1 MKVMLIIGSLQ
12 GGGAER
18 VMHWLCECLAYEGYE
33 VTLVTQ
39 QPKKDDVYVCSE
51 AIYHCSLGGLSWV
64 SKSKVISILVNILR
78 WRRFLRTI
86 ADERNPDIIISFLDK
101 VNVSVLLAFFF
112 RREPIIVCERTDPS
126 VGTRSSWRSMVRRL
140 LYRQGVSEII
150 FRAIR
155 PFLYR
160 QRAGQVIFQTKGTK
174 RVFSKKWRLQNV
186 STIPN
191 AVTKPFASADVAQA
205 TQRVICIGRLHREK
219 GQDLLIKAWSML
231 GVRRGNWKLILAGEG
246 PEKLNYQAMIDQ
258 LNIKDSVEIIGF
270 SRDVIAE
277 IQKASIGVLPSR
289 VEGFP
294 NALIEM
300 MALGRAV
307 IASDLPEACREVIES
322 GKNGLLFDGNSPE
335 ELANAISAL
344 ISDPALCSAI
354 GNSALQV
361 RERYS
366 EETCI
371 KLWIQSIEETVKCD

>member
-1 MKVMLIIGSLQ
+1 M
-12 GGGAER
+12 
-18 VMHWLCECLAYEGYE
+18 
-33 VTLVTQ
+33 
-39 QPKKDDVYVCSE
+39 
-51 AIYHCSLGGLSWV
+51 
-64 SKSKVISILVNILR
+64 
-78 WRRFLRTI
+78 
-86 ADERNPDIIISFLDK
+86 
-101 VNVSVLLAFFF
+101 
-112 RREPIIVCERTDPS
+112 
-126 VGTRSSWRSMVRRL
+126 RRL